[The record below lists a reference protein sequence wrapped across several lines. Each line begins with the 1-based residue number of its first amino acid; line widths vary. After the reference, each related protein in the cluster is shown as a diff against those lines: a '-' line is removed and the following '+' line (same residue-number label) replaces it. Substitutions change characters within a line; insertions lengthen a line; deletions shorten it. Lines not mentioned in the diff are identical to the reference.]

1 MTPSCLRSML
11 PALKA
16 RPRGQRH
23 SWTSHGVTASIKQ
36 IRLAHATQTGG
47 EEQRRYAQVTCVVDA
62 AMVYEI
68 SGAGETASTGSSEA
82 PHQLCDVWVYERA
95 LGDGGSWRLKERLGT
110 LSELQQT
117 SQPNGTGSAQG

>member
-1 MTPSCLRSML
+1 M
-11 PALKA
+11 
-16 RPRGQRH
+16 
-23 SWTSHGVTASIKQ
+23 
-36 IRLAHATQTGG
+36 
-47 EEQRRYAQVTCVVDA
+47 TCVVDA

-110 LSELQQT
+110 LSELQRQVL
-117 SQPNGTGSAQG
+117 QVIEACQERRDVFVCQ

>member
-1 MTPSCLRSML
+1 M
-11 PALKA
+11 
-16 RPRGQRH
+16 
-23 SWTSHGVTASIKQ
+23 
-36 IRLAHATQTGG
+36 
-47 EEQRRYAQVTCVVDA
+47 TCVVDA